1 MYPAAMMA
9 LMRPESDTTIV
20 LFQLSCCGSVRL
32 SIVEIT
38 EGRVFSSQPKN
49 KSAAAQN
56 IQMQNGFM

>member
-1 MYPAAMMA
+1 MYPASMMA

-32 SIVEIT
+32 STVEIT

-49 KSAAAQN
+49 ETATVQN
-56 IQMQNGFM
+56 IQI